1 MKEKP
6 RIAREIAKFFT
17 YMQNTDNRQL
27 EIDPSTTNPRWQ
39 NWGWNAAQSS
49 DWTDFRDRS
58 DALYIL
64 WSVEEMRRKDDTN
77 NFNLLIDEVV
87 AYDKEH
93 KLLNKIANSAMP
105 PTVLA
110 DFEIF
115 NVVRGTPLEDTTPT
129 VSNEIPGQPDF
140 DIRDVQHLVHIVEVH
155 NPENTGFGKGEGI
168 RNIEVW
174 RAVVPAGAVA
184 PDANAY
190 VYVGDA
196 SRGLFRSEFTG
207 DQKRMDAYY
216 KGRMVTTSG
225 KRGAFCTPVSETVI

>member
-6 RIAREIAKFFT
+6 RIPREIKPFFT

-27 EIDPSTTNPRWQ
+27 AIDPSTLAARHLG
-39 NWGWNAAQSS
+39 WGWTPAQST

-58 DALYIL
+58 DALYAV
-64 WSVEEMRRKDDTN
+64 WSVEGLRRKDDTN
-77 NFNLLIDEVV
+77 NYNLLIDEVV

-110 DFEIF
+110 DFETF
-115 NVVRGTPLEDTTPT
+115 NIKRDTPLEDSTPT
-129 VSNEIPGQPDF
+129 VSSEIPGEPDF
-140 DIRDVQHLVHIVEVH
+140 DIRDVQHLVHIIKVD
-155 NPENTGFGKGEGI
+155 NPESTGFGKGDGI

-174 RAVVPAGAVA
+174 RAIVPGGAVA

-216 KGRMVTTSG
+216 KGRMVSTSG
-225 KRGAFCTPVSETVI
+225 KRGAFCNPVSETVI